1 LAELFKRGYNK
12 DIAVGSLA
20 GAGSLGLLIPPSI
33 LMIVYGILAEVSI
46 VKLFSAG
53 LIPGLMMAGLYSSY
67 LIFATWRNPSLC
79 PQDGTDIEPIT
90 ARALAG
96 LLPTACLIFVVLG
109 SLYSGIA
116 TPSEAAAVGVLA
128 TLVLLAAERQLTFR
142 LIGDCLMSTVTMSAM
157 VVTLVVAAATLSN
170 VMGFLH
176 VPQDL
181 ARFISALDLSPHSLI
196 MTLAAFFIVLGF
208 FLEGV
213 AITVMT
219 LPIVLPLIK
228 QAGFDPIWFGVF
240 LVVMVEM
247 ATITPPVGFNLFVIQ
262 SLTNF
267 QLGRVALAAF
277 PFFLLMC
284 LGVILM
290 YIFPQIV
297 LWLPSIL

>member
-1 LAELFKRGYNK
+1 
-12 DIAVGSLA
+12 
-20 GAGSLGLLIPPSI
+20 
-33 LMIVYGILAEVSI
+33 
-46 VKLFSAG
+46 
-53 LIPGLMMAGLYSSY
+53 
-67 LIFATWRNPSLC
+67 
-79 PQDGTDIEPIT
+79 
-90 ARALAG
+90 
-96 LLPTACLIFVVLG
+96 
-109 SLYSGIA
+109 
-116 TPSEAAAVGVLA
+116 
-128 TLVLLAAERQLTFR
+128 
-142 LIGDCLMSTVTMSAM
+142 
-157 VVTLVVAAATLSN
+157 
-170 VMGFLH
+170 
-176 VPQDL
+176 
-181 ARFISALDLSPHSLI
+181 